1 MEDSDNSEEEMQG
14 LIKDAEKEMSRS
26 DFHFEY
32 AKTDL
37 KRSFFVTQESIL
49 KTRQVITKENSV
61 ASNTEKIALTNL
73 RGIVSDGQTHMLS
86 KTKLDVESAVRNIEL
101 LFGSFDAK
109 IIRDQSFN
117 NFIADQLDRAR
128 ELRPAV
134 EGDSSISDSNIG
146 LEEPDDKEKML
157 AIDRWINIESL
168 ISPAIQADKQ
178 NKRTAEEFSRRM
190 TLTARPS
197 SS

>member
-1 MEDSDNSEEEMQG
+1 M
-14 LIKDAEKEMSRS
+14 
-26 DFHFEY
+26 
-32 AKTDL
+32 
-37 KRSFFVTQESIL
+37 
-49 KTRQVITKENSV
+49 
-61 ASNTEKIALTNL
+61 
-73 RGIVSDGQTHMLS
+73 SDGQTHMLS

-117 NFIADQLDRAR
+117 NFIADQLDRAK